1 MRGRIY
7 CLSRRCR
14 RRHRHQQQRNNNIIN
29 SRSIT
34 IIIIIIITI
43 IILDRYLKTNLTS
56 TNRYEIIIDTS
67 WQCTTPATAYNKRL
81 KLYWTTEC
89 CAQYSQVRNDIF
101 SADPLQ
107 NLWYRRT

>member
-7 CLSRRCR
+7 CLHR

-29 SRSIT
+29 ARSIAII

-43 IILDRYLKTNLTS
+43 IILDMYLKTNLTS

-67 WQCTTPATAYNKRL
+67 WQCTMPATAYNKQL
-81 KLYWTTEC
+81 KLYWTTDC
-89 CAQYSQVRNDIF
+89 CAQYSQVQNDIF
-101 SADPLQ
+101 SASPLQ
-107 NLWYRRT
+107 NLWCRRT